1 MINLDIITNGN
12 NKKRNE
18 NLAYIPHH
26 QHRILII
33 GGFESGKTNTLL
45 NYNFDYVS
53 KNNYSR
59 SS

>member
-12 NKKRNE
+12 NNKHNE

-45 NYNFDYVS
+45 NLINEQHGKICMCAF
-53 KNNYSR
+53 
-59 SS
+59 